1 VVVVVPDV
9 ELLDDSSFLEQEM
22 MVVAE
27 KQEIRNIYKIFLFF
41 SSIPKVKYYGLVLGE
56 PNIYHQSICITM
68 CGGFYLEG
76 V

>member
-27 KQEIRNIYKIFLFF
+27 KQEIRIF
-41 SSIPKVKYYGLVLGE
+41 IKY
-56 PNIYHQSICITM
+56 
-68 CGGFYLEG
+68 FYSFPQYQK
-76 V
+76 